1 MQYMEKIM
9 ENKDLQIQFLQE
21 LVSLKSVADNPVM
34 TKSGE
39 VFPFGKGVQDAFAYT
54 QKRAEEMGFETADV
68 DHYGGHIDFGQGEE
82 IVAVLGHL
90 DVVPEGDGWSF
101 DPYSGAV
108 SDGYIYGRGTLDDK
122 GPVVAALF
130 AMKALKDSGY
140 MPKKKIRLILGL
152 DEETGWIGMEK
163 YFEKMPR
170 PDYGFTPD
178 ADFPALNGEKGILS
192 FEIARKLPKAQTKG
206 LDLRSL
212 SGGSAANMVAEKAR
226 AVVNA
231 EDPQVYARI
240 RELAAGFREESG
252 YKVGIKGVG
261 RSLEITTEGKA
272 AHGATPEAGL
282 NAISIMMAFLARL
295 NFACE
300 ELNEFIQFYQ
310 EHIGFDL
317 HGKGMG
323 CDFED
328 EPSGKLTLNAGVLRY
343 DKQSVSLTVNVR
355 YPVTFTEEQVYEA
368 VMPIINR
375 YDMGI
380 VKEKAQPPIYM
391 EPDSPM
397 IQALMEIYQKHTG
410 DTQTPPLVIG
420 GGTYARAT
428 ENIVA
433 FGGLFPGDPD
443 LMHQRDERL
452 SIARFMQ
459 MTKIY
464 ADALYVLT
472 QEDFTL

>member
-1 MQYMEKIM
+1 MQYIEKIM

-21 LVSLKSVADNPVM
+21 LVSLKSVVDNPVM
-34 TKSGE
+34 TKNGE

-54 QKRAEEMGFETADV
+54 RKKAEEMGFETADV

-82 IVAVLGHL
+82 IVGVLGHL

-122 GPVVAALF
+122 GPVAAVLF

-140 MPKKKIRLILGL
+140 MPQKKIRLILGL

-163 YFEKMPR
+163 YFEKMPL

-178 ADFPALNGEKGILS
+178 AEFPALNGEKGILS
-192 FEIARKLPKAQTKG
+192 FEVAKKLSKVQAKG

-231 EDPQVYARI
+231 EDSQVYANI
-240 RELAAGFREESG
+240 RQLAAAFREETG
-252 YKVGIKGVG
+252 YKVTVKGVG
-261 RSLEITTEGKA
+261 KSLEIATEGKA

-282 NAISIMMAFLARL
+282 NAISIMMAFLAKL
-295 NFACE
+295 NFVSE
-300 ELNEFIQFYQ
+300 EINEFIHFYRQ
-310 EHIGFDL
+310 HIGFDL
-317 HGKGMG
+317 NGTGMG
-323 CDFED
+323 CDFAD
-328 EPSGKLTLNAGVLRY
+328 EPSGKLTLNVGVLNY
-343 DKQSVSLTVNVR
+343 DRQSISLTVNVR
-355 YPVTFTEEQVYEA
+355 YPVTVTEEQVYDSI
-368 VMPIINR
+368 MPVINQ

-380 VKEKAQPPIYM
+380 IKEKARPPIYM
-391 EPDSPM
+391 EPDSPL
-397 IQALMEIYQKHTG
+397 ISALMKVYQKHTG
-410 DTQTPPLVIG
+410 DTKTPPLVIG
-420 GGTYARAT
+420 GGTYARAAK
-428 ENIVA
+428 NIVA

-452 SIARFMQ
+452 SIDRLIQ

-464 ADALYVLT
+464 ADTLYQLT
-472 QEDFTL
+472 QEDFAL